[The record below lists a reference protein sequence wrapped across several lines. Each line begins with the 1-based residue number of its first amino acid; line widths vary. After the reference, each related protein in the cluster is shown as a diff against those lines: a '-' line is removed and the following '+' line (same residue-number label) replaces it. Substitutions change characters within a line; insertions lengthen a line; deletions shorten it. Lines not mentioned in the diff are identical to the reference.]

1 MAAEEREDDVSY
13 DYEARCSQK
22 NCRHLSISEIKNKYH
37 CTTKECKNDSSV
49 CEQHSARG
57 RELLD
62 ARLKR
67 DGKY

>member
-1 MAAEEREDDVSY
+1 MSY
-13 DYEARCSQK
+13 DYRAQCSQQ
-22 NCRHLSISEIKNKYH
+22 NCRHLGDFEKKSKYH
-37 CTTKECKNDSSV
+37 CSARGCKNDVSV
-49 CEQHSARG
+49 CEQHSPKG